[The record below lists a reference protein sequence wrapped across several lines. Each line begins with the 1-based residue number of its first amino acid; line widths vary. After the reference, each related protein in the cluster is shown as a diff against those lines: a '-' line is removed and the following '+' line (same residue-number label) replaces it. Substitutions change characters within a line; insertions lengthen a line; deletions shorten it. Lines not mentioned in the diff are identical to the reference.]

1 MTFDNTTLGGSQ
13 DAFPDTTVGVVR
25 SFSGKPEDLEP
36 FCRKYWKPM
45 YAYLRASCTRKNE
58 EAKDLTQAFFV
69 WLMEEGRLERYDPQR
84 GRLRAY
90 LKVLLKRFAG
100 HSDVAQGRLKRGGG
114 VQVFSIEDPRAP
126 EMKSDDGRPDE
137 LFDRAWVTEIVEAAV
152 GRVRTRYASTPQ
164 SRGFEIYEAF
174 TLGREA
180 ERPAYSELAKR
191 FGVSEGQVKQLLFEV
206 RQHIRREIR
215 SELAGLTGSAQELE
229 EEWNALFGR

>member
-90 LKVLLKRFAG
+90 LKVLLKRFVG
-100 HSDVAQGRLKRGGG
+100 HHDVAQGRIKRGGA

-137 LFDRAWVTEIVEAAV
+137 LFDRAWVTEIVETAV
-152 GRVRTRYASTPQ
+152 GRVRTR
-164 SRGFEIYEAF
+164 RGFDIYEAF
-174 TLGREA
+174 TLGRDA

-191 FGVSEGQVKQLLFEV
+191 FGLSEGQVKQLIFEV

-215 SELAGLTGSAQELE
+215 SELAGLTGSTQELE
-229 EEWNALFGR
+229 EEWNALF

>member
-1 MTFDNTTLGGSQ
+1 MTFNNTSLGGSQ
-13 DAFPDTTVGVVR
+13 EAFPDTTVGVVR

-45 YAYLRASCTRKNE
+45 YAYLRASCTKPNE

-90 LKVLLKRFAG
+90 LKVLLKRFVG
-100 HSDVAQGRLKRGGG
+100 HHDVAQNRLKRGGG
-114 VQVFSIEDPRAP
+114 VQVYSIEDPRAP
-126 EMKSDDGRPDE
+126 EMKSGAGRPDE

-152 GRVRTRYASTPQ
+152 ARVRTRYASAPQ
-164 SRGFEIYEAF
+164 SKGFEVYEAF
-174 TLGREA
+174 TLGREP
-180 ERPAYSELAKR
+180 ERPAYGELARR
-191 FGVSEGQVKQLLFEV
+191 FGVSEGQVKQLIFEV

-215 SELAGLTGSAQELE
+215 SELAGLTHSAQELE